1 MTIEDELRV
10 EIVETLRKRKKE
22 DIKEIIDCVMATPL
36 KKGEML
42 KADGITTFSQ
52 LMAKDANMD
61 TATRIIL
68 AQTARAMNGDVKSAE
83 FLFRYGG
90 YTPAIDQKITLE
102 LPQIVDDISA
112 PDTRDILTSAVSKD
126 TIHLPPA
133 SNLRIGT
140 QPEPKERPAPKKRG
154 RKPKAVEK
162 DD

>member
-10 EIVETLRKRKKE
+10 EIVDTLRKRKKE

-42 KADGITTFSQ
+42 KADGVTSFSQ
-52 LMAKDANMD
+52 LMRADANMD

-83 FLFRYGG
+83 FLFKYGG
-90 YTPAIDQKITLE
+90 YTPTIDQRITLE
-102 LPQIVDDISA
+102 LPQIIDDVSTNDA
-112 PDTRDILTSAVSKD
+112 RDILTSAVSKEA
-126 TIHLPPA
+126 IHLPPSPVPA
-133 SNLRIGT
+133 LA
-140 QPEPKERPAPKKRG
+140 QPVKEDKAPKKRG